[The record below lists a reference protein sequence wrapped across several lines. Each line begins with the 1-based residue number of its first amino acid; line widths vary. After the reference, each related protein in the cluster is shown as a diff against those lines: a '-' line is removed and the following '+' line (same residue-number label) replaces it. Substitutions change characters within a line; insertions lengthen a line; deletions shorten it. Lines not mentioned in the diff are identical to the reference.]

1 MVVVVTLSQST
12 IDPERSEPLCA
23 WPHIKRIAALFIG
36 TFDAGYKT
44 TDRFIPIIDV
54 FVLDVPT
61 TLSIGL

>member
-1 MVVVVTLSQST
+1 MTLSQST
-12 IDPERSEPLCA
+12 IGPERSEPLCA
-23 WPHIKRIAALFIG
+23 WPHKGLIKRIAALFIG